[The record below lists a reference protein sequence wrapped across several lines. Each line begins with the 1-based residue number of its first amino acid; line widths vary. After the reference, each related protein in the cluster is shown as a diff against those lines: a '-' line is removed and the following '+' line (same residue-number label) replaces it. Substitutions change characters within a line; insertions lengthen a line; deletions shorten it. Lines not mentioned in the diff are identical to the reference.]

1 MIILTLNQSKSDV
14 HCKKSRIK
22 VIVIIIAPLFH
33 VLYDIIGL
41 YKLGLAIY
49 IILGWLEA
57 FDVVNKY
64 NKVIYS
70 VHNFLQSIIE
80 PALDPIRRII
90 PTVGGWDL
98 SPMALFFIIYFFQG
112 ILLEIL
118 KKFPS

>member
-1 MIILTLNQSKSDV
+1 MYTA
-14 HCKKSRIK
+14 KKSRIK